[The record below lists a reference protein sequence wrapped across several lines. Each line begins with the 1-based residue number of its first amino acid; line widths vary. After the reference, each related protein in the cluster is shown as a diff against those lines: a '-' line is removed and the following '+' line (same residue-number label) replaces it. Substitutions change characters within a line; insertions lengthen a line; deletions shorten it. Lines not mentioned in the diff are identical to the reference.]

1 MYLSK
6 LERETIILYNEQ
18 EQTASVYTHNAALRR
33 KLEHL
38 AQERPD
44 ECQLERVSY
53 GEQAME
59 YRIPKRWVKI
69 NAGRVLSEEQKAALT
84 EHLHQAANLPENRP

>member
-33 KLEHL
+33 KLESL

-44 ECQLERVSY
+44 ECQLERVSH
-53 GEQAME
+53 GAQAVE
-59 YRIPKRWVKI
+59 YIVPKKWVKI
-69 NAGRVLSEEQKAALT
+69 SAGRVLSEEQKAAASEWGRKLAD
-84 EHLHQAANLPENRP
+84 LRQKKQ

>member
-33 KLEHL
+33 KLERL

-44 ECQLERVSY
+44 ECQLERVSHE
-53 GEQAME
+53 GQAVE
-59 YRIPKRWVKI
+59 YIIPKKWVKI
-69 NAGRVLSEEQKAALT
+69 NAGRALSEEQRATLT
-84 EHLHQAANLPENRP
+84 ERLHQAANLSENRP